1 MNKLALYCRAG
12 FEKEMAGEITEKA
25 AELGVFGFANLKENS
40 GYVIFECYQVGDAD
54 RLARELKFDQLIFA
68 RQMIVV
74 GDLLQNLPENDRI
87 SPILEQYQALNP
99 RNSSDI
105 FVETPDTNEAK
116 ELLTFCRKFT
126 VPLRNQLKKQGW
138 LGKSEQAKGSVSLHI
153 LFIRSGCCYVG
164 YAYNDNRSPFFMG
177 IPRLK
182 FPTDAPSRSTL
193 KLEEAILTFVPQAEE
208 KKRFTE
214 EMTGV
219 DLGACP
225 GGWTYQLVKRG
236 LFV

>member
-40 GYVIFECYQVGDAD
+40 GYVIFECYQAGDAD
-54 RLARELKFDQLIFA
+54 RLARELKFNQLIFA

-87 SPILEQYQALNP
+87 SPILEHYQALNP

-116 ELLTFCRKFT
+116 ELLTFCRKLPCRC
-126 VPLRNQLKKQGW
+126 VISSK
-138 LGKSEQAKGSVSLHI
+138 
-153 LFIRSGCCYVG
+153 
-164 YAYNDNRSPFFMG
+164 NRAG
-177 IPRLK
+177 
-182 FPTDAPSRSTL
+182 
-193 KLEEAILTFVPQAEE
+193 
-208 KKRFTE
+208 
-214 EMTGV
+214 
-219 DLGACP
+219 
-225 GGWTYQLVKRG
+225 
-236 LFV
+236 